1 MASVA
6 NGTMAP
12 TRRVYVFEQLQYDDH
27 ARCELCKEQ
36 PAAFQWMERNTSS
49 EREREGM
56 VCRICAAMIFLT
68 GLDGEVAR
76 T

>member
-6 NGTMAP
+6 NRTMAP
-12 TRRVYVFEQLQYDDH
+12 ARPVHVFEEMQGDDH
-27 ARCELCKEQ
+27 APCELCKEH

-49 EREREGM
+49 ARERKGM

-68 GLDGEVAR
+68 GLES
-76 T
+76 